1 MAQGPVIQL
10 PISGEACRIGNVFP
24 ADLCRMGRLVLHMLV
39 PVAVARF
46 ARNPQLIIA
55 RVPKRATVLLE
66 LEGGAVTFQTSGDN
80 DSCKVYLTIGI
91 AWTVYPLIDSGQI
104 GHGQFEQQ
112 AVPPVE
118 IGLPSSAGPDHQIDP
133 LRPCSRL
140 GRVHAGLVERTF
152 ALLHLEVDPLRPG
165 AQQVVSLSKASLN
178 GPGRCLSG
186 SLEVSGLSEGIEY
199 RLVAGFTRYGVHGD
213 DPLSERSRDGGGQ
226 ETDRSTGAC
235 DGVRDG
241 ALGVHW
247 WSLRCVH
254 ARGES
259 RTHTGLPPGDFES
272 PASAIPPLGRVLR
285 EPNLSRRA
293 AAPHMSPRGVSR
305 ITALVLS
312 GPRSYTGRAAR

>member
-1 MAQGPVIQL
+1 MAQGAVIQL

-199 RLVAGFTRYGVHGD
+199 RLVAGFARHGVHGD
-213 DPLSERSRDGGGQ
+213 DPRFELSGARLSLLDHGPRAVEAAAGGSSQ
-226 ETDRSTGAC
+226 EAACSTGAC
-235 DGVRDG
+235 DGVCDG
-241 ALGVHW
+241 PFGVHSS
-247 WSLRCVH
+247 SLRCVH

-259 RTHTGLPPGDFES
+259 RTHTGLPPGEF
-272 PASAIPPLGRVLR
+272 
-285 EPNLSRRA
+285 
-293 AAPHMSPRGVSR
+293 
-305 ITALVLS
+305 
-312 GPRSYTGRAAR
+312 